1 MLNQFRYSSDVIE
14 AFNLGPFLIPTRP
27 LILILSLFFAIWLSN
42 WLGGKYLLDKNRVKH
57 VAEYTTWSGLIGARL
72 GFVALNW
79 SAYRAAPWTALYV
92 WQPGYLYSSGVLVGA
107 IYALWQ
113 VIKISPEL
121 RRSFLAVLAGSY
133 LSAGLLFT
141 TATLST
147 EFLKQP
153 GIAGTGDSAPG
164 IKLQNLS
171 AETVQ
176 LSDLA
181 GRAVVLNFWAT
192 WCPPC
197 RREMPLLDE
206 LHKAYGEKGLSVIG
220 LDINES
226 PELVKAY
233 VNTVDVSYPIWVDAP
248 RGAPGYDST
257 QETFSRFGGVG
268 LPTTIF
274 IDRAGVIRRIYVG
287 ELSRGFLQ
295 NQAENILDN

>member
-1 MLNQFRYSSDVIE
+1 VIE

-27 LILILSLFFAIWLSN
+27 LILILSLIFAIWFSN
-42 WLGGKYLLDKNRVKH
+42 WLGGKFLLDKNRVKH
-57 VAEYTTWSGLIGARL
+57 IAEYTAWYGLLGARL
-72 GFVALNW
+72 GFVVLNW

-92 WQPGYLYSSGVLVGA
+92 WQPGYLYISGVLVGA

-113 VIKISPEL
+113 LTKISPKL
-121 RRSFLAVLAGSY
+121 RRSFLAVLAGGY
-133 LSAGLLFT
+133 LVAGLVFT

-153 GIAGTGDSAPG
+153 GIAGTGDSVPNF
-164 IKLQNLS
+164 KLQNLS

-181 GRAVVLNFWAT
+181 GRAVILNFWAT

-206 LHKAYGEKGLSVIG
+206 LQKTYGEKGLSVIG

-226 PELVKAY
+226 PKLVKAY
-233 VNTVDVSYPIWVDAP
+233 VNSVDVSYPIWVDAP
-248 RGAPGYDST
+248 SGTPGFNRS
-257 QETFSRFGGVG
+257 QEIFSRFGGIG

-274 IDRAGVIRRIYVG
+274 IDRAGVIQRIYVG
-287 ELSRGFLQ
+287 ELSRGLLQ
-295 NQAENILDN
+295 YQAENILDN

>member
-1 MLNQFRYSSDVIE
+1 MIE

-27 LILILSLFFAIWLSN
+27 LILVFSLIFAIWFSN
-42 WLGGKYLLDKNRVKH
+42 WLGGKFLLDKNQVKH
-57 VAEYTTWSGLIGARL
+57 VAENSAWFGLLGARL
-72 GFVALNW
+72 GFVVLNW
-79 SAYRAAPWTALYV
+79 SAYHAAPWTALYI
-92 WQPGYLYSSGVLVGA
+92 WQPGYHYFSGVLAGTA
-107 IYALWQ
+107 YALWR
-113 VIKISPEL
+113 VTKRSPEL
-121 RRSFLAVLAGSY
+121 RRSFLTVLAGAY
-133 LSAGLLFT
+133 LAAGLVFT
-141 TATLST
+141 TAILST

-153 GIAGTGDSAPG
+153 GMPGTGDSVPN

-181 GRAVVLNFWAT
+181 GRAVILNFWAT

-206 LHKAYGEKGLSVIG
+206 LQKSYGEKGLSVIG

-226 PELVKAY
+226 PDLVKSY
-233 VNTVDVSYPIWVDAP
+233 ISTVAISYPIWVDAP
-248 RGAPGYDST
+248 SGTPGFDRS
-257 QETFSRFGGVG
+257 QEIFSHFGGVG

>member
-1 MLNQFRYSSDVIE
+1 MIE

-27 LILILSLFFAIWLSN
+27 LILLLSLFFAIWFSN
-42 WLGGKYLLDKNRVKH
+42 WLGGKFLLDKTRVKH
-57 VAEYTTWSGLIGARL
+57 VAEYTAWAGLLGARL

-92 WQPGYLYSSGVLVGA
+92 WQPGYLYFSGVLAGA
-107 IYALWQ
+107 AYALWQ
-113 VIKISPEL
+113 VTKKSPEL
-121 RRSFLAVLAGSY
+121 RRSFLTVLAGGY
-133 LSAGLLFT
+133 LAAGLVFT
-141 TATLST
+141 TAILST

-153 GIAGTGDSAPG
+153 GVPGTGDRAPNF
-164 IKLQNLS
+164 KLRNLS

-181 GRAVVLNFWAT
+181 GRAVILNFWAT

-206 LHKAYGEKGLSVIG
+206 LQKAYGEKGLSVIG

-226 PELVKAY
+226 PELVKSY
-233 VNTVDVSYPIWVDAP
+233 VNAVDISYPIWVDAP
-248 RGAPGYDST
+248 AGTPGFDRT
-257 QETFSRFGGVG
+257 QEIFSRFGGVG
-268 LPTTIF
+268 LPSTLF
-274 IDRAGVIRRIYVG
+274 IDRAGIIRRIYVG

-295 NQAENILDN
+295 NQAENILTN

>member
-1 MLNQFRYSSDVIE
+1 MIE
-14 AFNLGPFLIPTRP
+14 AFNLGPFLIPIHP
-27 LILILSLFFAIWLSN
+27 LILVLSVIFAIWLSN
-42 WLGGKYLLDKNRVKH
+42 WLGGKYLLDKDRVKH
-57 VAEYTTWSGLIGARL
+57 VAEYTAWSGLLGARL
-72 GFVALNW
+72 GFVVLNW
-79 SAYRAAPWTALYV
+79 SAYSVAPWTALYV
-92 WQPGYLYSSGVLVGA
+92 WQPGYLYSSGVLAGA
-107 IYALWQ
+107 AYALWQ
-113 VIKISPEL
+113 VIKISSKS
-121 RRSFLAVLAGSY
+121 RRSFLTVLAGSY
-133 LSAGLLFT
+133 LAAGLVFT

-153 GIAGTGDSAPG
+153 GIAGTGDSAPD

-206 LHKAYGEKGLSVIG
+206 LQKAYGEKGLSVIG
-220 LDINES
+220 LDLNES
-226 PELVKAY
+226 PELVKNYINA
-233 VNTVDVSYPIWVDAP
+233 VDVSYPIWVDAP
-248 RGAPGYDST
+248 QGIPGYDRT
-257 QETFSRFGGVG
+257 QEIFSRFGGVG

-295 NQAENILDN
+295 YQVENILDN